1 MLNII
6 NTKNILGLI
15 TSTGWEVTMFHKGV
29 NWYHIKLEHEGYE
42 RDLKLAFNKTGQRGY
57 ELKYGSYRMYMD
69 KGKMFSPEVMLNNIE
84 RLIG

>member
-6 NTKNILGLI
+6 NTKKILGLT
-15 TSTGWEVTMFHKGV
+15 TSTGWNVIMFEQTSWH
-29 NWYHIKLEHEGYE
+29 YHIRLEHVGYE
-42 RDLKLAFNKTGQRGY
+42 RDLKLSRNKNNSRGY
-57 ELKYGSYRMYMD
+57 TLEYGSYKMYMD